1 MHSIASYFTLP
12 LQNPV
17 LIFAVVLLIIL
28 FAPIIFTKLRIP
40 YIVGLIV
47 AGIIVGPNGF
57 NILLHDSSIE
67 LFGTVGL
74 LYIMFLAGV
83 EVDIEDFKNNRV
95 KSIGFGLYAFTIA
108 MAIGIVLA
116 LYVLH
121 YDLMTSILLAS
132 MFSSHTLLA
141 YPIVSRY
148 GITKIR
154 SVSITVIGT
163 IITDTLSL
171 LTLAVIAGSHE
182 GTLDAL
188 HWVQFVGLF
197 LLFGVVVLF
206 GFPWLTRQ
214 FFKRN
219 TDSVAQYIFVLAL
232 LFVAAFGAQ
241 LIGMEGIIGAFLAGI
256 ALNRLIPSTSALMNR
271 IDFVGNAI
279 FIPFFLISVG
289 MIVDVRV
296 FFKGPNAL
304 IVAATMAIGA
314 MVAKYL
320 AAWATQKTF
329 KLRADERNLI
339 FGLSNAHAAA
349 ALAVV
354 VVGRRIGLFN
364 DDVLNGTV
372 VMILVTCIVSSFAT
386 ERAARK
392 IASQTKLHAN
402 TGRKNGKILI
412 PVSNPATIER
422 LVEFA
427 TMIRSEK
434 SKEPLY
440 ALYISDKQ
448 DVSED
453 RWKHGERI
461 LEKAASFASASDTEL
476 EMLHLAHNSI
486 AKGIIKAINSQQITD
501 VVLGLHQSTNLVKAM
516 FAMRLNTLLKGSKQS
531 IFVSQLHQPL
541 NTIKRIRVAVPALA
555 EYEAGFA
562 RWLYRLGNLQKQIN
576 VPLIFYANRNTL
588 NQIEALNQKSETAY
602 DIQLIEFDIRTGFR
616 ALVHEV
622 HKDDLFVAVGAR
634 MSSVSYAPIIER
646 LYDILTNH
654 FSHSNLL
661 IIYPEPYGS
670 DEEQNKFLSGG
681 KKI

>member
-1 MHSIASYFTLP
+1 MHSFASYFTLP

-28 FAPIIFTKLRIP
+28 FAPIIFTRLRIP

-57 NILLHDSSIE
+57 NVLLHDSSIE

-83 EVDIEDFKNNRV
+83 EVDIDDFKNNRF
-95 KSIGFGLYAFTIA
+95 KSIGYGLYAFVIA
-108 MAIGIVLA
+108 LGIGIVLA
-116 LYVLH
+116 LYVLKF
-121 YDLMTSILLAS
+121 DLITSVLLAS

-154 SVSITVIGT
+154 AVSITVIGT

-171 LTLAVIAGSHE
+171 LTLAVVVGSKD
-182 GTLDAL
+182 GNLDAL
-188 HWVQFVGLF
+188 HWVQFIGQF
-197 LLFGVVVLF
+197 LLFSAAILF
-206 GFPWLTRQ
+206 GFPWVTRQ

-219 TDSVAQYIFVLAL
+219 TDSVAQYIFVLAM
-232 LFVAAFGAQ
+232 LFIAAFGAQ

-296 FFKGPNAL
+296 FLQGPNAL

-314 MVAKYL
+314 MMAKFL

-329 KLRADERNLI
+329 NLRADERNLI

-354 VVGRRIGLFN
+354 VVGRRIELFN

-372 VMILVTCIVSSFAT
+372 IMILITCIVSSFAT

-392 IASQTKLHAN
+392 IAAQSKRHA
-402 TGRKNGKILI
+402 TAGRKSGRILI

-427 TMIRSEK
+427 TMIRGEK

-448 DVSED
+448 SVSEEK
-453 RWKHGERI
+453 WEQGKRI
-461 LEKAASFASASDTEL
+461 LEKAASYASASDTEL
-476 EMLHLAHNSI
+476 EMVHLAHNSI
-486 AKGIIKAINSQQITD
+486 AKGVIKATNTLHITD
-501 VVLGLHQSTNLVKAM
+501 VVLGLHQNTDLANAM
-516 FAMRLNTLLKGSKQS
+516 FAMRLNTLLKGSKQT
-531 IFVSQLHQPL
+531 IFVSQLHQPI
-541 NTIKRIRVAVPALA
+541 NTVRRIIVAVPARA
-555 EYEAGFA
+555 EYEAGFS

-576 VPLIFYANRNTL
+576 AKLIFYANRATIDH
-588 NQIEALNQKSETAY
+588 IEALNQKNETVF
-602 DIQLIEFDIRTGFR
+602 DIQLMEFDIRTGLR

-634 MSSVSYAPIIER
+634 ATSVSHAPIIER
-646 LYDILTNH
+646 LYAILTDH
-654 FSHSNLL
+654 FAHSNLL

-670 DEEQNKFLSGG
+670 DEEQHKFLIGG
-681 KKI
+681 KKM